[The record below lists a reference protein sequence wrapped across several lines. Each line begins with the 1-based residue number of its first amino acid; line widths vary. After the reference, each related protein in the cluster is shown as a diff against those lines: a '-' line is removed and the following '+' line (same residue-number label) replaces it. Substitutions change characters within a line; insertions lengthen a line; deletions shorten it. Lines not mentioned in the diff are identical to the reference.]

1 MSREQ
6 PGPPPELGD
15 LLRGYR
21 LARGLSQEELGELS
35 GLSARAIAN
44 MERGRTTRPY
54 RSSVRALADALGLPP
69 AQRAQLD
76 KASRTVPAAMAQ
88 AADLASQSA
97 GARLAG
103 ADPADRGTPRQLPAA
118 VPQFT
123 GRDAELAA
131 LNTALEQAGRDA
143 EAPVV
148 VAISGTAG
156 VGKTGLAVHW
166 AHRVAGQFPDGQIF
180 ADLRGYDPEQP
191 VSAASALAAILAALG
206 VPGRD
211 IPADTGE
218 RAARYRTLIAGRRV
232 LVLLDNASDPEQVR
246 PLLPGDPGCLTI
258 VTSRHDLAGLV
269 ATHGARRVELDLLP
283 AEHAVGLLRLLVS
296 ERAAAEPDACA
307 ILAERCCRLPLALR
321 VAAERA
327 AAQPDRPLSDLADE
341 LSDEQ
346 RRLDVLD
353 AGDARAAVRAVFS
366 WSCRHLSAGAAR
378 AFRLLGLHPGP
389 DFDRYAVAA
398 LAGTDRN
405 EAARFLDQLA
415 RAHLVQQGGAGRY
428 GMHDLLRAYA
438 RDLTASDE
446 RASDAITGDGERR
459 AAHARLFGYYLH
471 ATANAMDAM
480 FPAEAPSRPPLRESG
495 CPVPPLPGPDAARAW
510 LDAERANLVAVA
522 TRLPGDDLAGLIAQL
537 AATVDRYLRAGGY
550 FADAIT
556 VQARARQ
563 AAAAA
568 GDCAAE
574 AGALRSLGAIEFQ
587 QGRYEQARLL
597 MRDALALARQAGS
610 QYAEARTLHDLS
622 LIDLQVG
629 RRNRTAT
636 RHLRRS
642 LALFRDLGD
651 LAFQA
656 RALRNLALVGI
667 RVGQYAAAARDLS
680 EALEISERTGDRP
693 GQAYALAHLGLID
706 LRRGQYPHAGSHL
719 RQALA
724 LCRAIGD
731 RNGEADVLRSLG
743 VLRLSTGA
751 PREAEAQLE
760 RALALYRQTGDRRG
774 EAWGLSGLG
783 LVELRRD
790 RPDRAAGYFEQALAM
805 SRQSGNESGQA
816 EALNGLGEALLAAG
830 RPQDARVRHLAAL
843 SLADR
848 TGELDETAR
857 AHQGLASAHS
867 ADGQL
872 LWAQRHQRAALNTYV
887 SLDVPEDARP
897 RPGVDLPVLSEA
909 GG

>member
-1 MSREQ
+1 MLREQ

-44 MERGRTTRPY
+44 MERGRTARPY

-76 KASRTVPAAMAQ
+76 QAARTVPAAVAQ
-88 AADLASQSA
+88 
-97 GARLAG
+97 LAG
-103 ADPADRGTPRQLPAA
+103 AQHAGADQADPDTPRQLPAA

-131 LNTALEQAGRDA
+131 LNTALEQAGPDA

-148 VAISGTAG
+148 VAVSGTAG

-211 IPADTGE
+211 IPAGTGE

-269 ATHGARRVELDLLP
+269 ATHGARRVELDLLS
-283 AEHAVGLLRLLVS
+283 AEHAIGLLRLLVG

-327 AAQPDRPLSDLADE
+327 AAQPARPLSDLADE
-341 LSDEQ
+341 LSDEH

-415 RAHLVQQGGAGRY
+415 RAHLVQHGGAGRY

-438 RDLTASDE
+438 RDLAASDE
-446 RASDAITGDGERR
+446 RASDAITGDGERG

-471 ATANAMDAM
+471 AAANAMDAM

-522 TRLPGDDLAGLIAQL
+522 TRMPGDDLAGLIAQL

-550 FADAIT
+550 FADAII
-556 VQARARQ
+556 VQTRARQ
-563 AAAAA
+563 SAAAD

-574 AGALRSLGAIEFQ
+574 AGALRSLGAIELQ
-587 QGRYEQARLL
+587 QGRYEQARVL
-597 MRDALALARQAGS
+597 MRDALALARRAGS

-629 RRNRTAT
+629 RRSRTAT

-706 LRRGQYPHAGSHL
+706 LRRGQYPRAGSHL

-743 VLRLSTGA
+743 VLCLSTGE
-751 PREAEAQLE
+751 PREAAAQLE

-783 LVELRRD
+783 LVELRRG
-790 RPDRAAGYFEQALAM
+790 RTDRAAGCFEQALAM

-816 EALNGLGEALLAAG
+816 EALNGLGEALLAAW
-830 RPQDARVRHLAAL
+830 PQDARVRHLAAL

-872 LWAQRHQRAALNTYV
+872 LWAQRHQRAALSTYV